1 MRQVLVDGK
10 RFLFGVDQIAFCVR
24 WLATNRPVANLPTS
38 TQAEVAAAAAKGESL
53 VTVSQDVRLDNRVV
67 DLRTPANQ
75 AIFRVQSAVVQ
86 VREVSS
92 IGHVKGG
99 AGLHCRG

>member
-1 MRQVLVDGK
+1 M
-10 RFLFGVDQIAFCVR
+10 
-24 WLATNRPVANLPTS
+24 
-38 TQAEVAAAAAKGESL
+38 AAAAAKGESL